1 MAACQTLI
9 VRSRTFGSQGALLWV
24 PAPTA
29 DPVDLPGAQ
38 IPLPEPGA
46 PLLSRPCSETSSE
59 PPRDGGGKFHSP
71 PGPRQ
76 AALGGVSRSDARG
89 SPAQAPCAGARRT
102 RQQLAQAQTRT
113 TVLRRWPPPPA
124 LGSRTAALSEARGRA
139 SASAAVRVHL
149 WLFIPSPRFLF
160 NSSPRP
166 HFERFLSS
174 ICMSGSLTIGVA
186 RGLHV

>member
-1 MAACQTLI
+1 MPEFII

-46 PLLSRPCSETSSE
+46 PLLSRACSETSSE
-59 PPRDGGGKFHSP
+59 PPRDGGGKFYSP
-71 PGPRQ
+71 PRPRQ

-89 SPAQAPCAGARRT
+89 PSAQAPCAGARRT
-102 RQQLAQAQTRT
+102 RQQLAQAQTRA

-139 SASAAVRVHL
+139 SASAAARVHL
-149 WLFIPSPRFLF
+149 WLFIPSPRFSFIIL
-160 NSSPRP
+160 P
-166 HFERFLSS
+166 HAPILRGFFLRSV
-174 ICMSGSLTIGVA
+174 CQAV
-186 RGLHV
+186 